1 MDLLHAAPASEVPP
15 PVRMGQSLT
24 TGVGSTGAPP
34 VACDMEIP
42 AFQGLS
48 VESTLLPLEK
58 PAEIG
63 ERTQR
68 LRIGVPSESG
78 NDERRV
84 ALAPY
89 AAALLVANGH
99 EVRIEAGAG
108 AEAQF
113 ADSEYADAGCDV
125 VDTPGEVYSECDLI
139 VKVFPPRAD
148 ELDLMRERQVLISA
162 LHLGGLQAETLRRLM
177 ELRVTG
183 IGFEFIADADGTL
196 PIVRMMHE
204 ISGSMAVQTAA
215 RLLESSEGGRGVML
229 GGISGVPPATVVIL
243 GAGVIGEWAAR
254 TAIGFGA
261 HTIVLDTD
269 LTALRAIE
277 HVLDRRVTTA
287 MANPTYVKRAVQNA
301 DVVIGAAM
309 SVGQRSPVV
318 VTEEMVATMRSGSV
332 VVDLVIDQ
340 GGCVE
345 TSRPT
350 TPDEPT
356 FVAHGVVHHCVPNL
370 PSSVAR
376 TGTYALSNALTPYV
390 LEIGEAGSI
399 NDALWSNVSLRT
411 GTYVYRRHLTKKSL
425 ATMFGMPHRDIELL
439 IASGI

>member
-1 MDLLHAAPASEVPP
+1 
-15 PVRMGQSLT
+15 
-24 TGVGSTGAPP
+24 
-34 VACDMEIP
+34 MEI
-42 AFQGLS
+42 AAIQGLK

-58 PAEIG
+58 SAAVG
-63 ERTQR
+63 ERAQH
-68 LRIGVPSESG
+68 LRIGVPSEAG
-78 NDERRV
+78 NHERRV

-89 AAALLVANGH
+89 AAAVLVATGH
-99 EVRIEAGAG
+99 EVRIQAGAG
-108 AEAQF
+108 QEAQF
-113 ADSEYADAGCDV
+113 ADTEYADAGCEV
-125 VDTPGEVYSECDLI
+125 VEAAGEVYAESDLI
-139 VKVFPPRAD
+139 AKVFPPRAE

-162 LHLGGLQAETLRRLM
+162 LHLGGLESETLRRLM
-177 ELRVTG
+177 ELKVTG

-204 ISGSMAVQTAA
+204 ISGSIAVQTAA

-287 MANPTYVKRAVQNA
+287 MANPTYIESAVRGA

-309 SVGQRSPVV
+309 SSGQRSPVV
-318 VTEEMVATMRSGSV
+318 VTEESVASMRPGSV

-340 GGCVE
+340 GGCIE
-345 TSRPT
+345 TSRAT
-350 TPDEPT
+350 TPDAPT
-356 FVAHGVVHHCVPNL
+356 FVCHGVVHHCLPNL
-370 PSSVAR
+370 PSAVAR
-376 TGTYALSNALTPYV
+376 TGTYALSNAITPY
-390 LEIGEAGSI
+390 LLDIGEAGSI

-425 ATMFGMPHRDIELL
+425 AAMFGMPHRDIELL

>member
-1 MDLLHAAPASEVPP
+1 
-15 PVRMGQSLT
+15 
-24 TGVGSTGAPP
+24 
-34 VACDMEIP
+34 MEIP
-42 AFQGLS
+42 AIQGLQ
-48 VESTLLPLEK
+48 VETPLLPLEK
-58 PAEIG
+58 RAALG
-63 ERTQR
+63 ERQQR
-68 LRIGVPSESG
+68 LRIGVPSEAP

-89 AAALLVANGH
+89 AAALLIANGH

-108 AEAQF
+108 AAAQF
-113 ADSEYADAGCDV
+113 SDADYAEVGCEV
-125 VDTPGEVYSECDLI
+125 AETAGEVYADSDLV
-139 VKVFPPRAD
+139 VKVFPPRPD
-148 ELDLMRERQVLISA
+148 ELAMMKERQVLISA
-162 LHLGGLQAETLRRLM
+162 LHLGGLEPNLLRRLM

-183 IGFEFIADADGTL
+183 IGFEFIADGDGTL

-204 ISGSMAVQTAA
+204 ISGSVAVQTAA
-215 RLLESSEGGRGVML
+215 RLLESGEGGRGLML

-254 TAIGFGA
+254 TALGFGA

-287 MANPTYVKRAVQNA
+287 MANPRYVENAVRTA
-301 DVVIGAAM
+301 DVVIGAMM

-318 VTEEMVATMRSGSV
+318 VTEETVAGMRQGSV
-332 VVDLVIDQ
+332 IVDLVVDQ
-340 GGCVE
+340 GGCIE

-350 TPDEPT
+350 TPSEPT
-356 FVAHGVVHHCVPNL
+356 FVCHGVVHHCIPNL
-370 PSSVAR
+370 PSAVAR
-376 TGTYALSNALTPYV
+376 TATYALSNVLTPF
-390 LEIGEAGSI
+390 LLDIGDAGSI

-411 GTYVYRRHLTKKSL
+411 GTYVYRRHLTKKSI
-425 ATMFGMPHRDIELL
+425 ASMFGMPHRDIELL

>member
-1 MDLLHAAPASEVPP
+1 
-15 PVRMGQSLT
+15 
-24 TGVGSTGAPP
+24 
-34 VACDMEIP
+34 MEIP
-42 AFQGLS
+42 AIQGLQ
-48 VESTLLPLEK
+48 VETPLLPLEK
-58 PAEIG
+58 PAVLS
-63 ERTQR
+63 ERQQH
-68 LRIGVPSESG
+68 LRIGVPSEAL

-89 AAALLVANGH
+89 ATALLVANGH
-99 EVRIEAGAG
+99 EVVIESGAG
-108 AEAQF
+108 GEAQF
-113 ADSEYADAGCDV
+113 SDHAYAEAGCQV
-125 VDTPGEVYSECDLI
+125 VGSPDEVYGQADL
-139 VKVFPPRAD
+139 VAKVFPPRPD

-162 LHLGGLQAETLRRLM
+162 LHLGGLQPDTLKRLM

-183 IGFEFIADADGTL
+183 IGFEFISDADGTL

-269 LTALRAIE
+269 LPALRQIE
-277 HVLDRRVTTA
+277 HTLDRRVTTA
-287 MANPTYVKRAVQNA
+287 MGNPTYVKSAVKSA

-309 SVGQRSPVV
+309 SMGQRSPVV
-318 VTEEMVATMRSGSV
+318 VTEEMVASMRSGSV
-332 VVDLVIDQ
+332 IVDLVMDQ
-340 GGCVE
+340 GGCIE

-350 TPDEPT
+350 TPGEPT
-356 FVAHGVVHHCVPNL
+356 FTCHGVVHHCLPNL
-370 PSSVAR
+370 PSAVAR
-376 TGTYALSNALTPYV
+376 TGTYALSNALTPYL
-390 LEIGEAGSI
+390 LEIGDSGSI

-425 ATMFGMPHRDIELL
+425 AAMFGMPHRDIELL

>member
-1 MDLLHAAPASEVPP
+1 
-15 PVRMGQSLT
+15 
-24 TGVGSTGAPP
+24 
-34 VACDMEIP
+34 MEIP
-42 AFQGLS
+42 AIQGLT

-58 PAEIG
+58 PKAVG
-63 ERTQR
+63 ERQQR
-68 LRIGVPSESG
+68 LRVGVPSEAP

-108 AEAQF
+108 EAAQFPDVDYAEAGCEVVETAGEVF
-113 ADSEYADAGCDV
+113 ADADLV
-125 VDTPGEVYSECDLI
+125 
-139 VKVFPPRAD
+139 VKVFPPRPD
-148 ELDLMRERQVLISA
+148 EVAMMRERQVLISA
-162 LHLGGLQAETLRRLM
+162 LHLGGLQPDLLRRLM
-177 ELRVTG
+177 DLRVTG

-204 ISGSMAVQTAA
+204 ISGSVAVQTAA
-215 RLLESSEGGRGVML
+215 RLLESVPDVAGGRTGRGVML

-254 TAIGFGA
+254 TAVGFGA

-269 LTALRAIE
+269 LPALRAIE

-287 MANPTYVKRAVQNA
+287 MANPAYVKNAVRGA
-301 DVVIGAAM
+301 DVVIGAMMA
-309 SVGQRSPVV
+309 VGQRSPVV
-318 VTEEMVATMRSGSV
+318 VTEDMVARMRPGSV
-332 VVDLVIDQ
+332 IVDLVVDQ

-350 TPDEPT
+350 TPAEPT
-356 FVAHGVVHHCVPNL
+356 FVCHDVIHHCVPNT
-370 PSSVAR
+370 PSTVAR
-376 TGTYALSNALTPYV
+376 TATYALSNALTPY
-390 LEIGEAGSI
+390 LLDIGEAGSI

-411 GTYVYRRHLTKKSL
+411 GTYVYRRHLTKKSI

>member
-1 MDLLHAAPASEVPP
+1 
-15 PVRMGQSLT
+15 
-24 TGVGSTGAPP
+24 
-34 VACDMEIP
+34 MEIP
-42 AFQGLS
+42 AIQGLK
-48 VESTLLPLEK
+48 VESALLPLEK
-58 PAEIG
+58 PAILG
-63 ERTQR
+63 ERQQR
-68 LRIGVPSESG
+68 LRIGVPSEAG

-89 AAALLVANGH
+89 AAAVLVAAGH
-99 EVRIEAGAG
+99 EVRIETGAG

-113 ADSEYADAGCDV
+113 ADAEYSDAGCDV
-125 VDTPGEVYSECDLI
+125 VATPAEIYADCDL
-139 VKVFPPRAD
+139 VAKVFPPRSD
-148 ELDLMRERQVLISA
+148 ELALMRERQVLLSA
-162 LHLGGLQAETLRRLM
+162 LHLGRLQPDILRQLM
-177 ELRVTG
+177 DLRATG
-183 IGFEFIADADGTL
+183 IGFEFITDSDGTL

-254 TAIGFGA
+254 SALGFGA

-269 LTALRAIE
+269 LPSLRAIE

-287 MANPTYVKRAVQNA
+287 MANPTYIESAVKNA

-309 SVGQRSPVV
+309 SMGQRSPVMLR
-318 VTEEMVATMRSGSV
+318 EETVASMRPGSV
-332 VVDLVIDQ
+332 IVDLVVDQ

-356 FVAHGVVHHCVPNL
+356 FVRHGVVHHCLPNL
-370 PSSVAR
+370 PSAVAR
-376 TGTYALSNALTPYV
+376 TGTYALSNALTPYL

-425 ATMFGMPHRDIELL
+425 ASMFGMPHRDIELL

>member
-1 MDLLHAAPASEVPP
+1 
-15 PVRMGQSLT
+15 
-24 TGVGSTGAPP
+24 
-34 VACDMEIP
+34 MEIP
-42 AFQGLS
+42 AIQGLK
-48 VESTLLPLEK
+48 VESALLPLEK
-58 PAEIG
+58 PAAVG
-63 ERTQR
+63 ERQQR
-68 LRIGVPSESG
+68 LCIGVPSEVD

-89 AAALLVANGH
+89 AASILVAAGH
-99 EVRIEAGAG
+99 EVRIQSGAG
-108 AEAQF
+108 EEAQF
-113 ADSEYADAGCDV
+113 ADVEYADVGCDV
-125 VDTPGEVYSECDLI
+125 VESPAEVYAHCDL
-139 VKVFPPRAD
+139 VAKVFPPRSD
-148 ELDLMRERQVLISA
+148 EIALMRERQVLLSA
-162 LHLGGLQAETLRRLM
+162 LHLGRLQPDTLRQLM
-177 ELRVTG
+177 DLKATG
-183 IGFEFIADADGTL
+183 IGFEFITDSDGTL

-204 ISGSMAVQTAA
+204 ISGSIAVQTAA

-254 TAIGFGA
+254 TALGFGA

-269 LTALRAIE
+269 LPALRAIE

-287 MANPTYVKRAVQNA
+287 MANPTYVQSAVKTA

-309 SVGQRSPVV
+309 SMGKRSPVV
-318 VTEEMVATMRSGSV
+318 VTADTVASMRPGSV
-332 VVDLVIDQ
+332 IVDLVIDQ

-350 TPDEPT
+350 TPDAPT
-356 FVAHGVVHHCVPNL
+356 FVEHGVVHHCLPNL
-370 PSSVAR
+370 PSAVAR
-376 TGTYALSNALTPYV
+376 TGSYALSNVLTPFL

-411 GTYVYRRHLTKKSL
+411 GTYVYRRHLTKKNL
-425 ATMFGMPHRDIELL
+425 ASMFGMPHRDIELL